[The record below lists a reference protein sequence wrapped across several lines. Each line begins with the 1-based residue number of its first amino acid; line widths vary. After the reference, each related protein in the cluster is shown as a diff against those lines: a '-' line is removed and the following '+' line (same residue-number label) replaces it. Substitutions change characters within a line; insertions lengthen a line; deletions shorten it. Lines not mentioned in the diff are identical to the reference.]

1 MLSFVNAPYAVRVH
15 SAADA
20 LAKVAVMRRYN
31 AAHNQNGNAF
41 TDVCLVRAAPLRCAR
56 RADAPLRR
64 TAALQAMATSSNGA
78 AVKAAIDLPE
88 GEGAGW
94 TNDNRFAFT
103 ATPELVI
110 HFRWVVP
117 NFTPDSSDGDSRV
130 TLRHLGGVMTVSIY
144 LDIQRLP
151 RAGDDLLADAG
162 VLEAMAAAPPRR
174 QLRSAVHWA
183 EALMD

>member
-1 MLSFVNAPYAVRVH
+1 MLSFVTAPYAVRAH
-15 SAADA
+15 SATDA

-41 TDVCLVRAAPLRCAR
+41 TDVCLVRTAPLRCAR
-56 RADAPLRR
+56 CADASLRR
-64 TAALQAMATSSNGA
+64 TAALQAMASSPNGA

-88 GEGAGW
+88 GAGW
-94 TNDNRFAFT
+94 TNDNRFAFNA

-117 NFTPDSSDGDSRV
+117 NFTPNSSDGDSRV

-144 LDIQRLP
+144 LDVQRLP
-151 RAGDDLLADAG
+151 RAGDDLLADAA
-162 VLEAMAAAPPRR
+162 VLEAMAAAAPRR

-183 EALMD
+183 ESLMD